1 VADTSDRSL
10 AHWSEQGRREMDAFY
25 RVARQDYRLLA
36 LELDWRELLDGRNT
50 LLDVACGSGKFPEAL
65 DLYADLAPAPPIS
78 YALLDPSPFSLAE
91 AQRALRPPFVAGAEY
106 QCPLQELDPQA
117 GPFDVVWSIHGLY
130 ALAPS
135 ELEAGI
141 AAFLGALAP
150 DGLGVIA
157 QASSDAHY
165 LHFYRL
171 FLEDF
176 RGGEGTPYTSSEELR
191 AALERAGAS
200 CEVRPLDYL
209 AEVGF
214 DDQDTLEGY
223 LQRCA
228 FDDTV
233 SLADIEGAAHVGRYI
248 HACRDEVMGRWRLPQ
263 HVDLI
268 LIRKAG

>member
-1 VADTSDRSL
+1 
-10 AHWSEQGRREMDAFY
+10 MDAFY

-36 LELDWRELLDGRNT
+36 QEVDWHELLDGRNT

-91 AQRALRPPFVAGAEY
+91 AQRALRPPFVAAAEY

-130 ALAPS
+130 ALPS
-135 ELEAGI
+135 AELDAGI
-141 AAFLGALAP
+141 EAFLGALAP
-150 DGLGVIA
+150 GGLGVIA
-157 QASSDAHY
+157 HASSDAHY

-176 RGGEGTPYTSSEELR
+176 RRGDGTPYTSSEEIL

-200 CEVRPLDYL
+200 CETRRLDYL
-209 AEVGF
+209 AELGF
-214 DDQDTLEGY
+214 DDRETLEGY

-233 SLADIEGAAHVGRYI
+233 SLVEMERAPRIGRYI
-248 HACRDEVMGRWRLPQ
+248 GDCRDEATDRWRFAQ
-263 HVDLI
+263 HVELM
-268 LIRKAG
+268 LIRAPARAGYPK